1 MVMDRFEVPK
11 QYSELVAVKYAQKI
25 ARGEIVAGKYIILE
39 CIRFL
44 NDLNSIEDE
53 EFEWYFDI
61 KVYKVII
68 GFSNFFKF
76 ADGINAGKPMKL
88 AEFQEW
94 ILANIFCW
102 KHKKDDYIR
111 FSRVYIQVSRKQ
123 GKSMILGY
131 VGMIKALLTNYSQ
144 VFVVA
149 TKKDQAEIVIKE
161 MKKLLD
167 NAIPEVK
174 ERFTIYGKAKI
185 NKILCEITQSELAP
199 LSSDANT
206 LDGLG
211 VDLAKDLVIYTEM
224 YI

>member
-1 MVMDRFEVPK
+1 MDRFEVPK

>member
-53 EFEWYFDI
+53 EFEWYFDT

-102 KHKKDDYIR
+102 KHR
-111 FSRVYIQVSRKQ
+111 
-123 GKSMILGY
+123 
-131 VGMIKALLTNYSQ
+131 
-144 VFVVA
+144 
-149 TKKDQAEIVIKE
+149 
-161 MKKLLD
+161 D
-167 NAIPEVK
+167 NMQK
-174 ERFTIYGKAKI
+174 TYGI
-185 NKILCEITQSELAP
+185 
-199 LSSDANT
+199 
-206 LDGLG
+206 
-211 VDLAKDLVIYTEM
+211 
-224 YI
+224 

>member
-53 EFEWYFDI
+53 EFEWYFDT